1 MKVCPP
7 AVSVALRVVPAVF
20 AATLYPMVPSPDPE
34 PPLVMV
40 SHDWLLV
47 AVHVQPVDAVIA
59 TVDDPPLAVGEAD
72 PGDNE

>member
-7 AVSVALRVVPAVF
+7 AVIVALRVVPAVF
-20 AATLYPMVPSPDPE
+20 AATLYPMVPLPDPE

-47 AVHVQPVDAVIA
+47 AVHVQPVVEV
-59 TVDDPPLAVGEAD
+59 TVKLDDPPLAVGVAD
-72 PGDNE
+72 VGLIE